1 MTTETAR
8 STPDTLLLRG
18 YTMGTVRVLQLTG
31 ECDLASRPALAAGLA
46 AATSGG
52 PAALVVDFTNVTY
65 CDASSAGLLIAL
77 AGRVPVVLAGAT
89 GAPARVLDLLAPRAV
104 LPRFHSVAAAVGA
117 LTPRR
122 QATPPLN
129 GPPGSRTAQAR
140 SAVAER
146 PRPDIDPNTIDP
158 NAMDGVTAADVE
170 AASVEAARLAAVHR
184 YQILDTPPDAT
195 FDRIAALAARMFGV
209 PIAIVSIV
217 DEDRIWFVSHHGTDV
232 TEIGRDPGFLADSG
246 FDDQPWGIPDA
257 LLDPRTL
264 ASPPMIG
271 NAAMRFYAGAP
282 LITAEGDNLGAVF
295 VLDTRPRQVTA
306 QEVVTLQDLAGLV
319 IDALELRLAARRT
332 FELEAER
339 RDIEGAK
346 RLRAEELARTLQQS
360 LLPPHLPHVPGVE
373 IGARYLPA
381 AGGAQV
387 VGDFYDVFQ
396 AGKDS
401 WGIVMGD
408 VCGMGVE
415 AAQITL
421 LARHTLHAAAM
432 RDNAPS
438 RILEVLNQALADRA
452 EQHADEIESE
462 RFLTAAYLT
471 LRPVRDGIN
480 VTLCSAGHTPVLLR
494 RANGIV
500 STVGDPGTIL
510 GLFATSDLGLHDTTM
525 RLYPND
531 MLLLYTD
538 GVTEARHGREFFGEE
553 RLYQLL
559 HNAVDLDADAL
570 AARIANDAV
579 GFSGGALHDDTAV
592 LVIRVSG
599 QPRTRIRRRLIPLA
613 RSPRGRG

>member
-1 MTTETAR
+1 MTTETTR
-8 STPDTLLLRG
+8 SAPDAVGLRG
-18 YTMGTVRVLQLTG
+18 YTMGTIRVLELTG
-31 ECDLASRPALAAGLA
+31 ECDLASRPALVAGLA
-46 AATSGG
+46 AATSAG
-52 PAALVVDFTNVTY
+52 PAALVVDFSKVTY

-89 GAPARVLDLLAPRAV
+89 GASARVLDLLAPRAV

-122 QATPPLN
+122 PPVPSPN
-129 GPPGSRTAQAR
+129 GAPNSRTSR
-140 SAVAER
+140 PGSAVAER
-146 PRPDIDPNTIDP
+146 PRTAVDT
-158 NAMDGVTAADVE
+158 NAVETDGVTAADLEAARVE
-170 AASVEAARLAAVHR
+170 ATRLAAVHR

-209 PIAIVSIV
+209 PIAIISIV

-232 TEIGRDPGFLADSG
+232 SEIGRDPGFLADAG

-264 ASPPMIG
+264 ASPPVIG
-271 NAAMRFYAGAP
+271 DAPMRFYAGAP

-295 VLDTRPRQVTA
+295 VLDTRPRQVSA

-319 IDALELRLAARRT
+319 VDALELRLAARRA

-339 RDIEGAK
+339 RDIEGGK

-360 LLPPHLPHVPGVE
+360 LLPPHLPDVPGVD

-396 AGKDS
+396 AGKNS

-421 LARHTLHAAAM
+421 LARHTLRAAAM
-432 RDNAPS
+432 RDTAPS

-452 EQHADEIESE
+452 SQQANEIESE

-471 LRPVRDGIN
+471 LRPIRDGVN
-480 VTLCSAGHTPVLLR
+480 VALCSAGHTPVLLR
-494 RANGIV
+494 RADGVV

-510 GLFATSDLGLHDTTM
+510 GLFATAELGLHDTNV

-538 GVTEARHGREFFGEE
+538 GVTEARHGREFFGDE

-613 RSPRGRG
+613 RSPRERG